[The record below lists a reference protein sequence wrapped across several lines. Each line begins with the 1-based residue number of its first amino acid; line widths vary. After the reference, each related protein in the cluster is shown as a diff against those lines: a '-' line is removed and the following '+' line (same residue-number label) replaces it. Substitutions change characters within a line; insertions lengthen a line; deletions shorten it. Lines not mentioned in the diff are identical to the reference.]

1 MVSVPLEQLQLL
13 DGQDM
18 ALVSREE
25 LLAGSIWTT
34 QLGTHPPLADERL
47 EVCSR
52 CSQTRPEHNK
62 ARSVGPGRLPTQPW
76 SLPKGVGRSCA
87 VV

>member
-1 MVSVPLEQLQLL
+1 MVAVPLEQMQLL

-34 QLGTHPPLADERL
+34 QLGTHPPLADDLL
-47 EVCSR
+47 EGMQQVL
-52 CSQTRPEHNK
+52 TDL
-62 ARSVGPGRLPTQPW
+62 A
-76 SLPKGVGRSCA
+76 
-87 VV
+87 

>member
-1 MVSVPLEQLQLL
+1 MVAVSLEQMQLL

-34 QLGTHPPLADERL
+34 QLAPP
-47 EVCSR
+47 
-52 CSQTRPEHNK
+52 
-62 ARSVGPGRLPTQPW
+62 PW
-76 SLPKGVGRSCA
+76 PMNGWK
-87 VV
+87 

>member
-1 MVSVPLEQLQLL
+1 MVSVPLEPLQLL

-34 QLGTHPPLADERL
+34 QLGTHPP
-47 EVCSR
+47 
-52 CSQTRPEHNK
+52 
-62 ARSVGPGRLPTQPW
+62 PW
-76 SLPKGVGRSCA
+76 PMNGWK
-87 VV
+87 